1 MRAPTLSARSARPKR
16 TTVRQATVLSRPL
29 CDGGHTRG
37 RRAAPDYAARVPS
50 AKLLLV
56 TGELIEV
63 DGLIEEIEKSL
74 QNAAR
79 STPGTLAWLKDS
91 NSDESVGVNPA
102 HVAMLRPGGE

>member
-1 MRAPTLSARSARPKR
+1 VSPVTL
-16 TTVRQATVLSRPL
+16 
-29 CDGGHTRG
+29 
-37 RRAAPDYAARVPS
+37 YAGRVPS

-63 DGLIEEIEKSL
+63 EGAIEEVEKQL

-91 NSDESVGVNPA
+91 TNDESVGVNPA
-102 HVAMLRPGGE
+102 HVAMLRPGQGVGAE